1 MKKYKNKKQRIQEKR
16 IKIKNK
22 KLIKQWAFLKPYN
35 VWTGKPL
42 KHYNYEFT
50 WADDLPRGW
59 RKAYGDMMFEEI
71 DEVLKRTN
79 SKIYIE
85 QIKEKF
91 GCYDT
96 ETQVLTKLGWKYF
109 EDVTQEDEIATLNP
123 ETNQL
128 EYYRYLDKIKYHYKG
143 KMYYLENRGVNL
155 CVTPNHNLYVSKGS
169 YFNGKKNNEKRVYEY
184 ELTTPD
190 KYFGKDKRFKKGC
203 QWTGRI
209 PEEKF
214 IITGYSHTREYCPRT
229 YTLADLE
236 FNVMDF
242 LRFLGIFIAD
252 GYASDKGDII
262 IAFNPYNFKKDLFYS
277 IINNIGFSATLC
289 KDGSYHISSKLLAS
303 WLINNCGKGALNKHV
318 PSFIKELAP
327 QYIEEFLIAL
337 FSGDGCKQET
347 SYIYTT
353 ISPQLSNDV
362 QELLVKCGYAFR
374 ETIRDKTGKHK
385 LKDHFITSN
394 YPIHEINWLKNTEVE
409 IDMSKAKNTPSFIEE
424 WIDYDDDV
432 YCLTV
437 PNHIMYVKRHGKGV
451 WCGNSLRF
459 YCQAPREVQDIIE
472 DYSTLSENICIK
484 CGKPDVPMIN
494 TGWMS
499 PVCKECFEHNQR
511 TNKWAPTGTY
521 ESYIISK
528 DPNMASER
536 HWRRFAPDGNTQD
549 FSRDISDKA
558 EKIRARYKKCAKC

>member
-1 MKKYKNKKQRIQEKR
+1 MRKNKKERKR
-16 IKIKNK
+16 IKRERIENK
-22 KLIKQWAFLKPYN
+22 RLIKKYSFLKPYH
-35 VWTGKPL
+35 VWSGRPL
-42 KHYNYEFT
+42 RPYHYEFT
-50 WADDLPRGW
+50 WADDMPRGW
-59 RKAYGDMMFEEI
+59 RKAFGDMMFEEI
-71 DEVLKRTN
+71 DKILKKTN

-109 EDVTQEDEIATLNP
+109 KDVTQEDKIATLNP

-128 EYYRYLDKIKYHYKG
+128 EYYKYLDKIKYHYKG

-236 FNVMDF
+236 FNIIDF
-242 LRFLGIFIAD
+242 LKFLGIFIAD
-252 GYASDKGDII
+252 GYADNKGDIV
-262 IAFNPYNFKKDLFYS
+262 IAFNPNNFKKDLFYNA
-277 IINNIGFSATLC
+277 INNIGFSATLR
-289 KDGSYHISSKLLAS
+289 KDEHSYRISNKLLAS

-318 PSFIKELAP
+318 PSFIKELSP
-327 QYIEEFLIAL
+327 KHIEEFLIAL

-353 ISPQLSNDV
+353 ISPQLSSDV
-362 QELLVKCGYAFR
+362 QELLIKCGYSFR
-374 ETIRDKTGKHK
+374 EVVRERMGKHK
-385 LKDHFITSN
+385 FKDHFITN
-394 YPIHEINWLKNTEVE
+394 NHPTYEINWLKNTEVE

-459 YCQAPREVQDIIE
+459 YCQAPREVQDIIN
-472 DYSTLSENICIK
+472 DYSVLSENICIK
-484 CGKPDVPMIN
+484 CGKPDAPMID
-494 TGWMS
+494 TGWIC
-499 PVCKECFEHNQR
+499 PVCKECFEYNQK
-511 TNKWAPTGTY
+511 TNKWAPKGKY
-521 ESYIISK
+521 EDYVVSK
-528 DPNMASER
+528 YEMAPER
-536 HWRRFAPDGNTQD
+536 KWRQFGSNDQD
-549 FSRDISDKA
+549 WGDMSKDISDKA
-558 EKIRARYKKCAKC
+558 NKIRAKYRKDHKC